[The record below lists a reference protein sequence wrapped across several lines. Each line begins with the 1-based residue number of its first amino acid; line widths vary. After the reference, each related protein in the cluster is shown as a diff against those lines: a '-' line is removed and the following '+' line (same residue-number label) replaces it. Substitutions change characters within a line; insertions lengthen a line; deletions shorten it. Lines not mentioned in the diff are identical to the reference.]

1 MDTTKNFDGYA
12 KDYTAG
18 RPNYATQL
26 IDGIFNNYGLS
37 ENSVIADI
45 GSGTGKF
52 SRQLLDMGSIVY
64 SVEPNDDMR
73 SVAEKELSGYPDFN
87 SVCGDAEN
95 TTLKSGSIGFI
106 TTAQAFHWF
115 DIRRFRNECVRILK
129 ENGRVAII
137 YNVRDQ
143 SDILN
148 QELYQIYSRYCPR
161 FKGFSGGIIKD
172 DPRIKEFFGG
182 KYDYLSFDNPL
193 FFDKDK
199 FVARSLS
206 GSYSLKEGDTGYKEY
221 MDAIID
227 VFNRHSG
234 DGIVKMGN
242 SSVAYIGRIVK

>member
-12 KDYTAG
+12 KDYTVG

-26 IDGIFNNYGLS
+26 IDSIFNNYGLS
-37 ENSVIADI
+37 ENSIIADI

-73 SVAEKELSGYPDFN
+73 HVAETELSEYPNFI
-87 SVCGDAEN
+87 SIHGDAEN
-95 TTLKSGSIGFI
+95 TTLESGLIDFI

-115 DIRRFRNECVRILK
+115 DVQKFRNECIRILK
-129 ENGRVAII
+129 ENGRAALI
-137 YNVRDQ
+137 YNVRDK

-161 FKGFSGGIIKD
+161 FKGFSGGIVKDDTRIKD
-172 DPRIKEFFGG
+172 FFGG
-182 KYDYLSFDNPL
+182 YYDYLSFDNPL
-193 FFDKDK
+193 FFDKDR

-206 GSYSLKEGDTGYKEY
+206 GSYSLKESDVEYTKY

-227 VFNRHSG
+227 TFNRHSS
-234 DGIVKMGN
+234 DGIVKMEN
-242 SSVAYIGRIVK
+242 ASVAYIGSII